1 MFYSVLF
8 YKSRV
13 QRKSDI
19 SFVDICLGDLIT
31 KPNLSLLT
39 QHTAKLIC
47 WHQVVAK
54 ESTLLMA
61 SIKQGAWAANTQ
73 KIWTL

>member
-8 YKSRV
+8 YKSRI

-54 ESTLLMA
+54 ENAPFIVDT
-61 SIKQGAWAANTQ
+61 IQRVQGS
-73 KIWTL
+73 